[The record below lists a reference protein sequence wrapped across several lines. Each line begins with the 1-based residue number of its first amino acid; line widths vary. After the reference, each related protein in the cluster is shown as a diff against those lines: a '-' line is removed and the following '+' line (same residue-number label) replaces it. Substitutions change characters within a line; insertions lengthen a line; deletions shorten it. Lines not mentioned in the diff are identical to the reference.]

1 MDVPIFY
8 EPAQVVRE
16 LCTGYHFE
24 GAGKNASRVGDGDA
38 GAYFPEVEG
47 GDAPAV
53 GLPQG
58 LLRARETLPEDL
70 AHPRERVGDG
80 FEVAAAGLGH
90 RRATATATAEH
101 ARDLAH

>member
-1 MDVPIFY
+1 MDALIFY
-8 EPAQVVRE
+8 QPAHVVRE
-16 LCTGYHFE
+16 LCTRYHVE
-24 GAGKNASRVGDGDA
+24 GGGKDASRVGDGDA

-58 LLRARETLPEDL
+58 LLRARETLAEDL
-70 AHPRERVGDG
+70 AHPRERIGDG

-90 RRATATATAEH
+90 RRAPAPASAQH
-101 ARDLAH
+101 A